1 MTFFVR
7 KAWPVP
13 PTTASDLCTS
23 GASKSRDSRAFLERT
38 VVEFETGLTALVG
51 PNGAGK
57 SNIADAIRWALG
69 EQSARTLRAQRTEDV
84 IFGGTPKRSRSGMAE
99 VTLVFDN
106 SDGWLPLE
114 YGEVSVTRRGY
125 RSGENDYILNGS
137 SVRLRDL
144 QDLLRT
150 GAMGVNGQVVIGQGQ
165 IDAILQ
171 LKPEDRRVL
180 IEEAAGV
187 SRHYTKR
194 DEARRRL
201 ERTARNLE
209 RLRDLHAELVP
220 RLEALA
226 LQAEVAARSRDLD
239 EELKTQT
246 RGLLQHRLAQ
256 ATASLESAEQAK
268 QAASKKLAALDA
280 AGPRTAGDSADA
292 AVEAAGVRLSEA
304 RAALEGTRADLA
316 ETLRGFTARPTASR
330 IRETAESP
338 S

>member
-1 MTFFVR
+1 MYLRRVEVQGFKSFPR
-7 KAWPVP
+7 K
-13 PTTASDLCTS
+13 TTI
-23 GASKSRDSRAFLERT
+23 
-38 VVEFETGLTALVG
+38 EFETGLTALVG

-84 IFGGTPKRSRSGMAE
+84 IFGGTPKRPRSGMAE

-106 SDGWLPLE
+106 GDGWLPLE
-114 YGEVSVTRRGY
+114 YREVSVTRRAY
-125 RSGENDYILNGS
+125 RSGENDYILNGL

-150 GAMGVNGQVVIGQGQ
+150 GAMGVNGQVVVGQGQ
-165 IDAILQ
+165 IDAILR

-187 SRHYTKR
+187 SRHYAKR

-201 ERTARNLE
+201 QRTERNLQ

-226 LQAEVAARSRDLD
+226 LQAEVAAQSKNLGK
-239 EELKTQT
+239 ELKTQT

-256 ATASLESAEQAK
+256 A
-268 QAASKKLAALDA
+268 AASPEI
-280 AGPRTAGDSADA
+280 G
-292 AVEAAGVRLSEA
+292 
-304 RAALEGTRADLA
+304 GT
-316 ETLRGFTARPTASR
+316 G
-330 IRETAESP
+330 
-338 S
+338 